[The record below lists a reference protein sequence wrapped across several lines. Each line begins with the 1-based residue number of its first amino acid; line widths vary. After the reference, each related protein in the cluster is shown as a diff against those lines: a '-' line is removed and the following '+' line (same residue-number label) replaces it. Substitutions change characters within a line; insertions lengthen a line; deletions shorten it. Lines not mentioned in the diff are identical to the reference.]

1 MIKRLFKSLC
11 WRLYYRP
18 FGTYKLNQWKKPE
31 IDDIY
36 ISLEKF
42 IQSNKSLA
50 RFGNGEF
57 DIIWG
62 LSEGFQKPSESLG
75 VRLKEIL
82 HSHSDN
88 LLIGITDFYHHIP
101 NLRPHEQTF
110 AYTWTRENAN
120 RIIKLLGQ
128 GGNYVNTYV
137 SRPYSSYTDV
147 DVAAYIDKFKMIW
160 NEKPLYVI
168 EGEKCRV
175 GVGNNLF
182 DNALYVKRIEAP
194 AENAWDKYDDIL
206 DAAKKLIP
214 KGSII
219 FMALGA
225 TATVL
230 AYDLA
235 ALGYKA
241 MDLGHLDIEYEY
253 YRHKATG
260 KMKIPGKYVNEV
272 EGGSEVDDLILD
284 DDFKKSILCVI
295 K

>member
-1 MIKRLFKSLC
+1 M
-11 WRLYYRP
+11 
-18 FGTYKLNQWKKPE
+18 
-31 IDDIY
+31 
-36 ISLEKF
+36 
-42 IQSNKSLA
+42 
-50 RFGNGEF
+50 
-57 DIIWG
+57 
-62 LSEGFQKPSESLG
+62 
-75 VRLKEIL
+75 
-82 HSHSDN
+82 
-88 LLIGITDFYHHIP
+88 
-101 NLRPHEQTF
+101 
-110 AYTWTRENAN
+110 
-120 RIIKLLGQ
+120 
-128 GGNYVNTYV
+128 
-137 SRPYSSYTDV
+137 
-147 DVAAYIDKFKMIW
+147 
-160 NEKPLYVI
+160 
-168 EGEKCRV
+168 
-175 GVGNNLF
+175 GNNLF

-194 AENAWDKYDDIL
+194 AENAVGINSDDIL